1 MSDAINAAPSSAPT
15 QAESSP
21 APVNHQEVL
30 NNLSTEQRTEW
41 RKTGKIPEPSNEAS
55 VPSEQSDAQKAE
67 SAPASEAGKPQ
78 EKAHKKLSADERIA
92 QLEATIEKIRKGAA
106 KAEPK
111 QAEET
116 KAAESSP
123 AKPAEIKLETKAAP
137 KLEPPKEPDIK
148 AAEYSGVD
156 GWDKYEA
163 DVRKYNRDLA
173 KYEAAEAV
181 EKFKRDQVQEQQL
194 KSVLQQIETG
204 RKTYTDFDQKTAPVF
219 QVLIADLES
228 PVAKL
233 VGESPIFEHLM
244 YVIGGEGEEFIS
256 LLKSNPMHA
265 LRKAVIMENLVMEEL
280 KKGKT
285 ESKETERDEKG
296 QFKAPEK
303 KITGA
308 PPPVSEVGGKA
319 AAPGDKVQEAVQ
331 KRDFAAYKAEQNRR
345 EMAARKGG

>member
-1 MSDAINAAPSSAPT
+1 MPDEIAAPSAAPT

-21 APVNHQEVL
+21 ATVNHQEVL

-41 RKTGKIPEPSNEAS
+41 RKTGKIPDSPAKGESAPSD
-55 VPSEQSDAQKAE
+55 QSDAQQAE
-67 SAPASEAGKPQ
+67 TAPASEAGKPQ

-92 QLEATIEKIRKGAA
+92 QLEATIEKIRKGAG
-106 KAEPK
+106 KTEPR

-116 KAAESSP
+116 KPAESLP
-123 AKPAEIKLETKAAP
+123 AKPVEVKAQKLEA
-137 KLEPPKEPDIK
+137 PKEPDIK
-148 AAEYSGVD
+148 AAEYSGAD
-156 GWDKYEA
+156 GWEKYEA

-181 EKFKRDQVQEQQL
+181 NKFKRDQVQEQQL

-219 QVLIADLES
+219 QALIADLES
-228 PVAKL
+228 PVSKL
-233 VGESPIFEHLM
+233 VGESPVFEHLM
-244 YVIGGEGEEFIS
+244 YVIGGEGEEFLA

-265 LRKAVIMENLVMEEL
+265 LRKAVILENLIMEEL
-280 KKGKT
+280 KKGKA
-285 ESKETERDEKG
+285 ESKDTERDEKG

-308 PPPVSEVGGKA
+308 PPPPKEVGGTA

-331 KRDFAAYKAEQNRR
+331 KRDFSSYRTEMNRR
-345 EMAARKGG
+345 EMAARKSS